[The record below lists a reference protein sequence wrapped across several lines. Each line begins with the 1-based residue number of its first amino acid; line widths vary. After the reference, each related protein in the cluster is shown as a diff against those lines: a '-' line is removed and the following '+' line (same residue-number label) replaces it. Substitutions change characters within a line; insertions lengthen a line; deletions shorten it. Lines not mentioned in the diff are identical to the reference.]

1 MIYSFHDVIP
11 FFCVVCQHKECPIA
25 ELINHIAPDLLI
37 FLQLYINVM
46 YKKIMIVKKVNNENA
61 YSLNVLTQTVVNC
74 KFDSYGS
81 NSFNYYVSYLHIKCW
96 IIITNRI
103 FIHCLYDIYKN
114 ISLISGLIIPWLI
127 CYDAQLKN
135 PWWIKMIVKLSLTS
149 SYLNVPMLQRE

>member
-1 MIYSFHDVIP
+1 
-11 FFCVVCQHKECPIA
+11 
-25 ELINHIAPDLLI
+25 
-37 FLQLYINVM
+37 
-46 YKKIMIVKKVNNENA
+46 MIVKKVNNENA

-127 CYDAQLKN
+127 CYDAQVKKSLMNKDD
-135 PWWIKMIVKLSLTS
+135 KDDREIVVDLILSKRSHVAKGIMTS
-149 SYLNVPMLQRE
+149 ML